1 MIKIILFGGF
11 FFFALMSCDHF
22 THKQKI
28 KVDKIN
34 KERCSFELPV
44 SLYLG
49 KIDTSSFNEQGYFR
63 IRSHK
68 SENRMQLFVR
78 TSRIDVNEELKN
90 QIEALNTPDVFTAS
104 RIDSLNQFGNYRG
117 TGVVMS
123 GTYKGGI
130 LKGKIK
136 IFCYTGH
143 NNGLIVVWQ
152 TINNGDTL
160 AFKDVENSFL
170 LK

>member
-1 MIKIILFGGF
+1 
-11 FFFALMSCDHF
+11 MSCDHF
-22 THKQKI
+22 TDKQKI
-28 KVDKIN
+28 KVHKIN

-49 KIDTSSFNEQGYFR
+49 KIDTSTYDEQGYFR
-63 IRSHK
+63 ILSNK

-78 TSRIDVNEELKN
+78 NSNIDVNEELKN
-90 QIEALNTPDVFTAS
+90 QIEALNSPDVFTAR

-117 TGVVMS
+117 KGVLMS
-123 GTYKGGI
+123 GIYEGGI
-130 LKGKIK
+130 VKGKIK

-143 NNGLIVVWQ
+143 NNGLIIVWQ

-160 AFKDVENSFL
+160 AFKEVESSFL